1 MKDWIDVAK
10 FMETGEALNKLPDGM
25 EIVPVVGVTFVE
37 DYPTNLHR
45 LSIVHSHR
53 RSDIELELRR
63 DPDNQYDGNA
73 VQVRYMGYML
83 GHLAKEIAARIAP
96 LLDSGKE
103 IRATV
108 FQVRISPE
116 NPNNPGLDVLLDHNE
131 QR

>member
-1 MKDWIDVAK
+1 MNSWKDLANSK
-10 FMETGEALNKLPDGM
+10 ETGEPLNKLPDGM

-53 RSDIELELRR
+53 RSDIDVELRR
-63 DPDNQYDGNA
+63 DPDNKYDANA
-73 VQVRYMGYML
+73 VQVRYLGYMV
-83 GHLAKEIAARIAP
+83 GHLSREVAARIAP

-116 NPNNPGLDVLLDHNE
+116 NPNNPGLDILLDHNAY
-131 QR
+131 